1 MPIFTRRSDFALTPA
16 DLFAFATQQAADA
29 GRRYER
35 LASAARERGD
45 HELAELFETLGKRER
60 AEIAPSNGEAER
72 VQRLLPLAL
81 ANPAAA
87 MENAMRSAL
96 LTPYRALALA
106 VQEAQQSFAA
116 YAQIAALAQPSAVRQ
131 QAENLARKEL
141 ARAAALR
148 QARRRAYHAERPS
161 DLPAPSTLAQLR
173 ALIPLWEAGT
183 ETGAPDQARR
193 LAEAFERYLSVA
205 ERTENEEVLVEAQAR
220 ATETLRRML
229 AGPA

>member
-1 MPIFTRRSDFALTPA
+1 MPIFARRRDSALALA
-16 DLFAFATQQAADA
+16 DLFAFAAQQAADA
-29 GRRYER
+29 RRRYNR
-35 LASAARERGD
+35 LAGAAWEHGN
-45 HELAELFETLGKRER
+45 HELAELFETLGKRES

-72 VQRLLPLAL
+72 VRRLLPQAL
-81 ANPAAA
+81 TNPAAA
-87 MENAMRSAL
+87 TEDAMRSAL

-106 VQEAQQSFAA
+106 VQEAQQGFAV

-161 DLPAPSTLAQLR
+161 ALPGPSTLAELH
-173 ALIPLWEAGT
+173 ALTPVWEAGT

-193 LAEAFERYLSVA
+193 LAQAFERYLSLA
-205 ERTENEEVLVEAQAR
+205 ERAENEEVLAEAQAR
-220 ATETLRRML
+220 ATEILRRIL
-229 AGPA
+229 AGTA